1 MGQKEQVSII
11 MPTYNSGV
19 YLEATLLSIIS
30 QTYRNWELLI
40 TDDCSSDNTV
50 SIIERYMLE
59 DDRIKLYRLKA
70 NSGPAVARN
79 LSIDKAKGRYIAFCD
94 SDDIWLESKLEEQIC
109 FMNSNS
115 YSFTYTNLQYCNFQ
129 GEIRGHRNCPKR
141 ITYRK
146 LLISCGM
153 VCSSVVYDASILGKF
168 YMPLI
173 RKRQDWA
180 LWLQIIRRAEKAYCL
195 NRYLLIYRMVPNS
208 VSSKKLQLIKYNWAV
223 YRDVEHLS
231 VCTSLCLFVFAYTP
245 FYFYSK
251 VKKCFYRLF
260 NI

>member
-50 SIIERYMLE
+50 AIIERYMLE
-59 DDRIKLYRLKA
+59 DDRIKLYILKA